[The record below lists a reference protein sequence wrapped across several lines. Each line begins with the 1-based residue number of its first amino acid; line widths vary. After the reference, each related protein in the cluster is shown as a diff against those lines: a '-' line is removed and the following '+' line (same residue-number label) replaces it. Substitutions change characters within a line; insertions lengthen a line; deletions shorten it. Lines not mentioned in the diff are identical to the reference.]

1 MVQFDKKSHRARE
14 ALLDAGRDYPDC
26 WKTGDKLREMNG
38 VGMSWPEWCYLPLGG
53 WYAVVSQQRAG
64 GGLLTSLRDSADV
77 SRLGALGAWRLT
89 QGIYRFDETLLTQL
103 IDTPLGSETPLP
115 SEVLYRLPE
124 WCMYIEMPDVADGV
138 HGFWVHL
145 EHDVNDG
152 RDELRLL
159 VDSDN
164 ALYPLIL
171 HLGNWTITEAMDRA
185 LEEARVQAE
194 RMTQAHVNAEYMT
207 KQKYKANEVVL
218 LPALS
223 LLLYICSES
232 AEYSRRGK
240 DDVPSMPRPKKTK
253 RGWRL
258 FPAEGPVEWDVG
270 VRLGAALR
278 QSHQLSD
285 NQDSGTHAS
294 PRAHMRRAHWHGFR
308 AGPRKRED
316 GTDIPNSERKF
327 SLKWLPPIPVNVG
340 DDELLPATLRVI
352 K

>member
-1 MVQFDKKSHRARE
+1 MPQFDKKSHRARE
-14 ALLDAGRDYPDC
+14 ALLAAGRDYPDC
-26 WKTGDKLREMNG
+26 WKAGEQLRGMNG
-38 VGMSWPEWCYLPLGG
+38 AGMSWPEWCYLPLGG

-64 GGLLTSLRDSADV
+64 GGLLTSLHDSADV

-89 QGIYRFDETLLTQL
+89 QGIYRFDATLRAQL

-115 SEVLYRLPE
+115 CEVLYRLPE
-124 WCMYIEMPDVADGV
+124 WCMYIEMPDVADSV
-138 HGFWVHL
+138 HGLWAHL
-145 EHDVNDG
+145 EYDANNG
-152 RDELRLL
+152 RHELRLL
-159 VDSDN
+159 IDSDT

-171 HLGNWTITEAMDRA
+171 HIGPWTISEAMDRA
-185 LEEARVQAE
+185 LEEARIQAE
-194 RMTQAHVNAEYMT
+194 RMPEGYINAKYMTNQAH
-207 KQKYKANEVVL
+207 KSNEAVL

-240 DDVPSMPRPKKTK
+240 EDAPSMPQPKKTK

-278 QSHQLSD
+278 QSHLLSD
-285 NQDSGTHAS
+285 TQDSGTHAS

-327 SLKWLPPIPVNVG
+327 SLKWLPPIPVNIG
-340 DDELLPATLRVI
+340 DDELLPATIRVV